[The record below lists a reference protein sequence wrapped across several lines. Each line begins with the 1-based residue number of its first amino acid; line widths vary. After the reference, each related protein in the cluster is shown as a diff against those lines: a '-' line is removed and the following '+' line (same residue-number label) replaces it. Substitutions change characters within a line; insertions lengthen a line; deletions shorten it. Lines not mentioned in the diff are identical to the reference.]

1 MSLDISADVRRDPTI
16 SVVATDI
23 PVLYEDEGLDEMG
36 ESVPH
41 NKADSAIS
49 AGLVAHFAD
58 RPTMRVLTNLNL
70 HYHPV
75 DRGAYVSPD
84 EMIVEGGSEL
94 DELKS
99 YVIGEDGPR
108 PLVTIEVLSKRS
120 YQQQDLSAKPQIYA
134 FAGVQEYI
142 LVDVPGEFMAER
154 LLLKRLQPDG
164 TWRDHRDA
172 DGGVTS
178 MLGFRIT
185 IEPNNEL
192 RLLDAATGKKYLR
205 PNEVEPTR
213 IALETRRRSA
223 ELLAEQE
230 RQRAAQERQRAEQ
243 ERQRAEAAEQRAAK
257 LAAELEQLR
266 KHFDR

>member
-1 MSLDISADVRRDPTI
+1 MSIDISADVRRDPTI
-16 SVVATDI
+16 SVLAADI
-23 PVLYEDEGLDEMG
+23 PVLYEDEGLDELG

-49 AGLVAHFAD
+49 AGLVAHFVD
-58 RPTMRVLTNLNL
+58 RPNMRVLTNLNL

-134 FAGVQEYI
+134 FTGVLEYI

-230 RQRAAQERQRAEQ
+230 CERTEQ
-243 ERQRAEAAEQRAAK
+243 ERERAEAAEQRAAK
-257 LAAELEQLR
+257 LEAELAQLR
-266 KHFDR
+266 KQFDR